1 MSAAEVLLSHQWR
14 GEVLGCGCGWNW
26 PEERTYFCGEEE
38 RVTKA
43 HVAHQLDALRAA
55 GYAVVELP
63 KPDDDSRWH
72 IEDVGDISTYPR
84 GGVGIKNIGNDLVVA
99 DCEARNLAAVL
110 LAAAAA
116 AEADA

>member
-1 MSAAEVLLSHQWR
+1 MTAAEVIAGALDALPADVRPVQLVNR
-14 GEVLGCGCGWNW
+14 D
-26 PEERTYFCGEEE
+26 R
-38 RVTKA
+38 A
-43 HVAHQLDALRAA
+43 DVALEALRAA